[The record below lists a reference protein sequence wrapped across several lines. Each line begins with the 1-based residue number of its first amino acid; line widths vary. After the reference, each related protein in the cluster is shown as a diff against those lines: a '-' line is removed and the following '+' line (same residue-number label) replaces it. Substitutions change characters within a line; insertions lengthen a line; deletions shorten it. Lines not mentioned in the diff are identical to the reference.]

1 MIAKA
6 VLRRLWRRGLATEVP
21 TPVSQDTTLLGHA
34 AKRLLDDPVL
44 ALAFDLLEDE
54 YVERW
59 RGSALGDTAQRE
71 ELYRLYFALL
81 AVRARLRLLLDDANL
96 LAAEE
101 ARRKENPELWAA

>member
-1 MIAKA
+1 MISKA
-6 VLRRLWRRGLATEVP
+6 VLRRLWRRGLMSEAPAAIKE
-21 TPVSQDTTLLGHA
+21 DTTLLGHA

-81 AVRARLRLLLDDANL
+81 AVRARLRLLLDDATL

>member
-1 MIAKA
+1 MISKA
-6 VLRRLWRRGLATEVP
+6 VLRRLWRRGLATEMP
-21 TPVSQDTTLLGHA
+21 AAISQATTLLGHA

-54 YVERW
+54 YIERW
-59 RGSALGDTAQRE
+59 RNSAVEDAVRRE
-71 ELYRLYFALL
+71 EFYRMYFALL
-81 AVRARLRLLLDDANL
+81 AVRARLQLLLNDASL